1 MKPNETLIVFIKDG
15 VWFPAKSLYEMNI
28 CLKKK
33 RKIYMYIFFL
43 HNKYFL
49 FFLSG
54 TILLNFLPIRFV
66 IGHKI
71 ILDFFQLQMQCT
83 VVVVHCKQ
91 GFPCEVFHTGKNLFS
106 SQGTPVLIAGT
117 LYSLQGIPC
126 ENYYT
131 VKSL

>member
-1 MKPNETLIVFIKDG
+1 
-15 VWFPAKSLYEMNI
+15 
-28 CLKKK
+28 
-33 RKIYMYIFFL
+33 MYIFFL

-117 LYSLQGIPC
+117 PVFITGNGFAVRSL
-126 ENYYT
+126 NYELRRNAAT
-131 VKSL
+131 EIRTCTSLHLVQSDDAVAH